1 MTKASAQVVP
11 IGTVSNAAAA
21 TIDLSIPYAVAVS
34 IEGTSDMLFHRW
46 QSEEV
51 DAKAKS
57 AKNSAAKKTDNV
69 EAYVWRN
76 EMGELCLPGEY
87 LRRAIVMAAKFKQ
100 DPRSPRKSAMDLV
113 NASVISETH
122 LASLGKTTWDFLDR
136 RRVTIQRAGIT
147 RTRPGVAKGWRA
159 EFNITVLAPE
169 YIDPAFL
176 RELIGNAGRLVGVG
190 DFRPTYGR
198 FDIVAF
204 DVTSN
209 L

>member
-1 MTKASAQVVP
+1 VVP
-11 IGTVSNAAAA
+11 IGPTSNAAAR
-21 TIDLSIPYAVAVS
+21 TIDLTIPYAVSVT
-34 IEGTSDMLFHRW
+34 IEGTADLLFHRW
-46 QSEEV
+46 QTEAVAEQ
-51 DAKAKS
+51 AAA
-57 AKNSAAKKTDNV
+57 AKNSKAKKTDNV

-76 EMGELCLPGEY
+76 ADGELCLPGEY
-87 LRRAIVMAAKFKQ
+87 LRRSIVMAAKYKQ

-113 NASVISETH
+113 NASVISATD

-159 EFNITVLAPE
+159 QFFLSVLSPE

-176 RELIGNAGRLVGVG
+176 RDLISSAGRLVGVG

-198 FDIVAF
+198 FDTVAF
-204 DVTSN
+204 DVTEN